1 MKESLKEIPSLR
13 ISEFWRNS
21 VNQTG
26 SLPAP
31 CKRSGQ
37 VVSTPSLVYSS
48 YSCALVDS
56 DASNQLGIVTGQ
68 RCIGQR

>member
-48 YSCALVDS
+48 YSCALVD
-56 DASNQLGIVTGQ
+56 ASNQLEIVTGQ